1 MAQNQAVGRSS
12 IIFANP
18 VIIKTSGSVVG
29 QMEAQGPLGS
39 YFDIKGQDKDDLF
52 GADTW
57 EKAESALQKQ
67 AIDVTLQKAELKA
80 EDIRYLFA
88 GDLLGQNIASSFGV
102 MDFDIPFFGLYGA
115 CSTCGESLC
124 LGSMTVAAGYAGT
137 VMCLTS
143 SHYAS
148 AQKEFRYPLEYG
160 GQRPLYATWTVT
172 GSAAFILQQDNL
184 PSGEKEAVPGYSRK
198 IGITGITPGR
208 IMDYGIRD
216 SFNMGCAMAPAACD
230 TIAGNLRDFG
240 RTVQDYDAI
249 ITGDLGNI
257 GKEALFKLLEEQKID
272 ISDRYYDCGMLMYD
286 QDKQD
291 VHAGGS
297 GCGCSATVL
306 SAYLLR
312 RIEAGEW
319 NRILFVPTGAL
330 LNKTSFNEGQNVPG
344 IAHGVVI
351 EGIS

>member
-1 MAQNQAVGRSS
+1 M
-12 IIFANP
+12 
-18 VIIKTSGSVVG
+18 
-29 QMEAQGPLGS
+29 
-39 YFDIKGQDKDDLF
+39 
-52 GADTW
+52 
-57 EKAESALQKQ
+57 
-67 AIDVTLQKAELKA
+67 
-80 EDIRYLFA
+80 
-88 GDLLGQNIASSFGV
+88 GQNIASSFGV
-102 MDFDIPFFGLYGA
+102 MDFDIPLFGLYGA

-184 PSGEKEAVPGYSRK
+184 PSGEKEAVSGYSRK

-230 TIAGNLRDFG
+230 TIAGNLRDFD

-312 RIEAGEW
+312 KIEAGEW